1 MPSNPRRQLEDW
13 LKQIDVKA
21 DVVLDVG
28 GAQLPIKGRTKSWEV
43 IDYAILDLGAPH
55 ETKQEPNVF
64 MDINYWGIKRAPFV
78 ISEVGGVAMDGSDII
93 FCLEV
98 MEYIWNPV
106 VAIKNMRRLLQDG
119 GILYISFPFLYPHH
133 NPKGL
138 DYMRDTR
145 WGAEKLLTECGFKI
159 ISNTPRIA
167 TDAGLEYLAGLYG
180 AEGMRSAAG
189 YDGHDEIGYLIKAIK
204 V

>member
-21 DVVLDVG
+21 DRVLDVG
-28 GAQLPIKGRTKSWEV
+28 GAQLPIKKRVKSWDIGHWYKI
-43 IDYAILDLGAPH
+43 IDLEIPH
-55 ETKQEPNVF
+55 EGEEPDHSFDLNIPFRNF
-64 MDINYWGIKRAPFV
+64 M
-78 ISEVGGVAMDGSDII
+78 GGFNADII

-106 VAIKNMRRLLQDG
+106 VAMENMRSGLIAG

-138 DYMRDTR
+138 DYMRYTR
-145 WGAEKLLTECGFKI
+145 WGAEKLLTEIGFKI
-159 ISNTPRIA
+159 IKNTPRIA
-167 TDAGLEYLAGLYG
+167 TEAGLIELSSFYG
-180 AEGMRSAAG
+180 YEGMRSAAG
-189 YDGHDEIGYLIKAIK
+189 FDGHDEIGYLIKAIK

>member
-13 LKQIDVKA
+13 VKSIDVKA

-28 GAQLPIKGRTKSWEV
+28 GAQLPIKKRVKSWDVKE
-43 IDYAILDLGAPH
+43 YKILDLEMPH
-55 ETKQEPNVF
+55 EGSKPDIVC
-64 MDINYWGIKRAPFV
+64 DINKLQRLENMASIKANV
-78 ISEVGGVAMDGSDII
+78 V

-98 MEYIWNPV
+98 MEYIWHPV
-106 VAIKNMRRLLQDG
+106 ATLVNIRNAMAMDDS

-138 DYMRDTR
+138 DYMRYTR

-159 ISNTPRIA
+159 IKNTPRIA
-167 TDAGLEYLAGLYG
+167 NEGGLEYLSGFYG
-180 AEGMRSAAG
+180 AEGMRMAAG
-189 YDGHDEIGYLIKAIK
+189 YDGHDETGYLIKAAK
-204 V
+204 VV

>member
-13 LKQIDVKA
+13 VKKIDVKA
-21 DVVLDVG
+21 DRVLDVG
-28 GAQLPIKGRTKSWEV
+28 GSQLPIKKRVKSWDV
-43 IDYAILDLGAPH
+43 RDYKILDLEAPH
-55 ETKQEPNVF
+55 EGPKPDIVF
-64 MDINYWGIKRAPFV
+64 DLNIMSYTLEHKETIDIV
-78 ISEVGGVAMDGSDII
+78 

-98 MEYIWNPV
+98 MEYIWSPV
-106 VAIKNMRRLLQDG
+106 AAIQNMHNFLKAG

-138 DYMRDTR
+138 DYMRYTR
-145 WGAEKLLTECGFKI
+145 WGAEKLLTQTGFKI

-167 TDAGLEYLAGLYG
+167 TDAGLEYLAGFYG